1 MVVEQVGRSAIRGAE
16 DAGTLALQLW
26 RVLLTLPRIMPFA
39 GRRRTCDNESRGA
52 ASQIVACS
60 VAFLNL
66 RSEAPVLSG
75 NRENK
80 GIHFPRLTVN
90 GQPLPIIFVS
100 PTQINAQ
107 MPFQAIGNVT
117 MIVHTPGGVSDANS
131 AFTDDG
137 QLVMGFLPGAF
148 VVDGKTSVTVDITP
162 LASCPQ
168 PPGIQF
174 VTNVY
179 QVTASAPLN
188 TAKPANLV
196 TVYSNLK
203 PDPSGIYQSQ
213 APDGPWNKLPQSQ
226 PGQPFTIVARTST
239 FGYFAAGYAA
249 SSPQPGAVRVGG
261 GQLLP
266 IIVAGLIVV
275 VVLAGLPLAIIRRRR
290 PSNDKDG

>member
-1 MVVEQVGRSAIRGAE
+1 MRRAALLAVAAILYAVAAWMVTPGFYDGF
-16 DAGTLALQLW
+16 G
-26 RVLLTLPRIMPFA
+26 
-39 GRRRTCDNESRGA
+39 
-52 ASQIVACS
+52 
-60 VAFLNL
+60 
-66 RSEAPVLSG
+66 
-75 NRENK
+75 
-80 GIHFPRLTVN
+80 
-90 GQPLPIIFVS
+90 
-100 PTQINAQ
+100 PTQPYNWTC
-107 MPFQAIGNVT
+107 PPPQAGANNKPSSGHLVIKV
-117 MIVHTPGGVSDANS
+117 IDGVSDANS

-179 QVTASAPLN
+179 EVTASAPLN

-266 IIVAGLIVV
+266 IVVAGLIVV